1 MLIRSLKM
9 RDPKPLYDL
18 RYYARRRG
26 YFFSKTERVVTVPE
40 GRRSE
45 RVELRLKS
53 FGYGIQLNLF
63 SDEK

>member
-1 MLIRSLKM
+1 M
-9 RDPKPLYDL
+9 RDPKTLYDL

-26 YFFSKTERVVTVPE
+26 YRINNAERLVTTPE
-40 GRRSE
+40 TKRSA
-45 RVELRLKS
+45 RVEERLKS

>member
-1 MLIRSLKM
+1 M
-9 RDPKPLYDL
+9 RDPKTLYDL

-26 YFFSKTERVVTVPE
+26 YRFCKTERVVTTPE
-40 GRRSE
+40 ANRSG
-45 RVELRLKS
+45 VEERLKA